1 MKTITLLLCALP
13 VLGFFPGCDYGPKS
27 GRRFVFPEGD
37 VQRGKKAFVD
47 MKCYGCHR
55 VDGVVDLPVPVAS
68 PEKVV
73 LLGGKVARLR
83 TYGDLVTSV
92 IHPSYALSENFV
104 GPARA
109 GVTVSPM
116 KAVNDE
122 MTVQQMLDI
131 VTFLHPRYKALEP
144 LYNQGLS
151 CVMIRP

>member
-1 MKTITLLLCALP
+1 MKTITLLLCALLT
-13 VLGFFPGCDYGPKS
+13 LGFFSGCDYGPKS

-47 MKCYGCHR
+47 MKCYACHR
-55 VDGVVDLPVPVAS
+55 VHSVVDLPAPVAS

-73 LLGGKVARLR
+73 LLGGKVARPR

-92 IHPSYALSENFV
+92 IHPSYALSENFTR
-104 GPARA
+104 PARE

-131 VTFLHPRYKALEP
+131 VTFLHPRYRELEP
-144 LYNQGLS
+144 LYSQGYR
-151 CVMIRP
+151 VP